1 MTSSLS
7 EELEKRALRI
17 LPFTDGGFVPSEPP
31 QLLSVL
37 TDYDLVVAKATIWH
51 VAAQQQPPPSGAA
64 RYRLLAWVVADA
76 RGATAPLLP
85 ATALKVGK
93 RLEAQAV
100 KVRGDFGASSGRPHG
115 TQQRRIRR

>member
-37 TDYDLVVAKATIWH
+37 TDYDLVVAKATALQKH
-51 VAAQQQPPPSGAA
+51 EA
-64 RYRLLAWVVADA
+64 RYKARYKLDSRNVV
-76 RGATAPLLP
+76 
-85 ATALKVGK
+85 
-93 RLEAQAV
+93 QA
-100 KVRGDFGASSGRPHG
+100 S
-115 TQQRRIRR
+115 